1 MGPIWFGP
9 AGTADSFAAMGYK
22 KTTQMPEYLEKM
34 GLNAFEYQC
43 GRGVR
48 VNPATAASLK
58 RDFAEKNLRMSL
70 HAPYYI
76 SLSSTE
82 EEKRQGSIRYIL
94 ESAAAARL
102 LGADRVVVHTGSCAK
117 LSRAEALELAKGTL
131 KAALAALEEAGLS
144 DITLCP
150 ETMGKHTLEYMGKLN
165 QLGTLE
171 EVLELCAMDERLLP
185 CIDWGHLNARTL
197 GGMSRPEDFAG
208 AFRLMDQKLGRER
221 LRVFHAHF
229 SRIQYTEKGGEKKHL
244 TFADQQYGPW
254 FEPLAEEI
262 LRYGCT
268 PVIICESAGTQSED
282 AAAMRDIYRAAAK
295 GRKE

>member
-102 LGADRVVVHTGSCAK
+102 LGADRVIIHTGSCAK

-150 ETMGKHTLEYMGKLN
+150 ETMGKLN

>member
-94 ESAAAARL
+94 ESAAARL
-102 LGADRVVVHTGSCAK
+102 LGADRVIIHTGSCAK

-150 ETMGKHTLEYMGKLN
+150 ETMGKLN

-229 SRIQYTEKGGEKKHL
+229 SRIQYTETGGEKKHL

-282 AAAMRDIYRAAAK
+282 AAAMQDIYRAAAK

>member
-1 MGPIWFGP
+1 MGQIWFGP

-94 ESAAAARL
+94 ESAAAAKL

-150 ETMGKHTLEYMGKLN
+150 ETMGKLN

-197 GGMSRPEDFAG
+197 GGMSRPEDFAE

-282 AAAMRDIYRAAAK
+282 AAAMRDIYRAAAT

>member
-150 ETMGKHTLEYMGKLN
+150 ETMGKLN
-165 QLGTLE
+165 QLGTRE

>member
-94 ESAAAARL
+94 ESAAAAKL

-150 ETMGKHTLEYMGKLN
+150 ETMGKLN

-221 LRVFHAHF
+221 LRVFHANF
-229 SRIQYTEKGGEKKHL
+229 SRIQYPEKGGEKKPL
-244 TFADQQYGPW
+244 PFADKKYGPW

>member
-150 ETMGKHTLEYMGKLN
+150 ETMGKLN

-171 EVLELCAMDERLLP
+171 EVLELVAMDERLLP

>member
-1 MGPIWFGP
+1 MGEIWFGP

-94 ESAAAARL
+94 ESAAARL

-150 ETMGKHTLEYMGKLN
+150 ETMGKLN

-185 CIDWGHLNARTL
+185 CIDPLSLHDALPISLPGPSALWTKSWGGSGCGCSTPTFPASST
-197 GGMSRPEDFAG
+197 P
-208 AFRLMDQKLGRER
+208 K
-221 LRVFHAHF
+221 RV
-229 SRIQYTEKGGEKKHL
+229 
-244 TFADQQYGPW
+244 
-254 FEPLAEEI
+254 
-262 LRYGCT
+262 
-268 PVIICESAGTQSED
+268 
-282 AAAMRDIYRAAAK
+282 
-295 GRKE
+295 GRKNTSPLPTSSTAPGSSRWRRKF

>member
-150 ETMGKHTLEYMGKLN
+150 ETMGKLN

>member
-1 MGPIWFGP
+1 MGEIWFGP

-150 ETMGKHTLEYMGKLN
+150 ETMGKLN

>member
-1 MGPIWFGP
+1 MGQIWFGP

-94 ESAAAARL
+94 ESAAAAKL

-150 ETMGKHTLEYMGKLN
+150 ETMGKLN

-197 GGMSRPEDFAG
+197 GGMSRPEDFAE

-282 AAAMRDIYRAAAK
+282 AAAMQDIYRAAAK

>member
-1 MGPIWFGP
+1 
-9 AGTADSFAAMGYK
+9 MGYK

-150 ETMGKHTLEYMGKLN
+150 ETMGKLN

-282 AAAMRDIYRAAAK
+282 AAAMREFYRAAAK

>member
-94 ESAAAARL
+94 ESAAAAKL

-150 ETMGKHTLEYMGKLN
+150 ETMGKLN

-197 GGMSRPEDFAG
+197 GGMSRPEDFAE

>member
-1 MGPIWFGP
+1 MGEIWFGP

-150 ETMGKHTLEYMGKLN
+150 ETMGKLN

-262 LRYGCT
+262 LRYARRGWSPT
-268 PVIICESAGTQSED
+268 FICESAGTQSED

>member
-150 ETMGKHTLEYMGKLN
+150 ETMGKLN

-254 FEPLAEEI
+254 FEPLAEGI

>member
-150 ETMGKHTLEYMGKLN
+150 ETMGKLN

-197 GGMSRPEDFAG
+197 GGMSRPAEFEE
-208 AFRLMDQKLGRER
+208 AFRLFDNKLGRDR
-221 LRVFHAHF
+221 LRVFHSHF
-229 SRIQYTEKGGEKKHL
+229 SRIEYTENGGEKKHL

>member
-94 ESAAAARL
+94 ESAAAAKL

-150 ETMGKHTLEYMGKLN
+150 ETMGKLN

-197 GGMSRPEDFAG
+197 GGMSRPEDFAE

-282 AAAMRDIYRAAAK
+282 AAAMWDIYRAAAK

>member
-150 ETMGKHTLEYMGKLN
+150 ETMGKLN

-171 EVLELCAMDERLLP
+171 EVLELCAMDERRLP